1 MVWCAFCDVHRKE
14 MLRTGKVDNRGWGQL
29 LISVEPDAQ
38 DPAHEVG
45 VEVVSQADG
54 HACPLVEREEKN
66 IRRRPPALVNQKV
79 ARYSAVLWYCIG
91 LPAKGEDRQEE
102 VQACP
107 FKGVVN
113 LCRILRFRFSSIAEP
128 KPNGLA

>member
-1 MVWCAFCDVHRKE
+1 VARI
-14 MLRTGKVDNRGWGQL
+14 LRRAQNRDATHQQGGQQGLGL
-29 LISVEPDAQ
+29 LISVVPDAQ

-45 VEVVSQADG
+45 VEVVSHADG
-54 HACPLVEREEKN
+54 HACPLVEREGKN

-107 FKGVVN
+107 FKGVVYS
-113 LCRILRFRFSSIAEP
+113 LDECSS
-128 KPNGLA
+128 

>member
-1 MVWCAFCDVHRKE
+1 MVRILRRAQNRDATHRQ
-14 MLRTGKVDNRGWGQL
+14 GGQQGLGLL
-29 LISVEPDAQ
+29 LISVEPNAQ

-45 VEVVSQADG
+45 GGDGQADG
-54 HACPLVEREEKN
+54 HACPLGEREEKN

-107 FKGVVN
+107 FKGVVYS
-113 LCRILRFRFSSIAEP
+113 LD
-128 KPNGLA
+128 